1 VLDFRLISIEYNV
14 KRVFIEAYAHSVS
27 IETRLNV
34 SFDSIYFDLFSHI
47 QSTKLEIEKE
57 SVCVNVC
64 VRMCLCGR
72 GREKVVERSLDSE
85 ANDMDEKQVK

>member
-1 VLDFRLISIEYNV
+1 MLDFRLISIECNV

-57 SVCVNVC
+57 SACVNVC
-64 VRMCLCGR
+64 VCVCICVGEGEKKWWR
-72 GREKVVERSLDSE
+72 GH
-85 ANDMDEKQVK
+85 